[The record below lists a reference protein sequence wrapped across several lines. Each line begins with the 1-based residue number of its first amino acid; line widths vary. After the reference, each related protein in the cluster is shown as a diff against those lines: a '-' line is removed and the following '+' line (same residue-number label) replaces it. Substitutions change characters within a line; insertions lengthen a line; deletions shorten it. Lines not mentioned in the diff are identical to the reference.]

1 MSKNIGKIKENF
13 LELSNK
19 KIEQINKLI
28 FNISDKPKPR
38 INMMTKGPS
47 RKQIIVPMSSSNA
60 NKIMAASG
68 EYIANLNCS
77 LKNTKSGLS
86 IDFIRVDHQGLI
98 VTSNRVTSLS
108 DISIISKYVKS
119 YDVNTNDIQDA
130 QLP

>member
-1 MSKNIGKIKENF
+1 
-13 LELSNK
+13 
-19 KIEQINKLI
+19 
-28 FNISDKPKPR
+28 
-38 INMMTKGPS
+38 MMTKGPS

-68 EYIANLNCS
+68 EHIANLNCS

-86 IDFIRVDHQGLI
+86 IDFIRVDHQDLI